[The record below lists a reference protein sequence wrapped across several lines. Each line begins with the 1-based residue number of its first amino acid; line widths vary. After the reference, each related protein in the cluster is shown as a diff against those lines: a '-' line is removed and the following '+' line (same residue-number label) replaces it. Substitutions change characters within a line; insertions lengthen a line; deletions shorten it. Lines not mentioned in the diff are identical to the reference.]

1 MDENNNEMEEL
12 KKKLQEEENKRENKK
27 IIIILLLL
35 LLLII
40 LIILWT
46 RFIKKP
52 TITLGEKDI
61 NTDYV
66 EMPSPTPEATLA
78 PTIIE
83 NDTTKV
89 IYEITKP
96 ITIINNYTTII
107 QQIIIQTP
115 KPEPTPTPT
124 PTEVPTNKEFI
135 VSSENKQWTETL
147 SIFDNEKYGRN
158 ANNIS
163 GNRKYI
169 LF

>member
-1 MDENNNEMEEL
+1 MNDNNNEMEEL
-12 KKKLQEEENKRENKK
+12 KRKLQEEENKRENKK

-52 TITLGEKDI
+52 TITLGEKHV
-61 NTDYV
+61 NTDYI
-66 EMPSPTPEATLA
+66 ETPSPTPEATSV

-115 KPEPTPTPT
+115 TPEPTPT

-135 VSSENKQWTETL
+135 VSSKNKQWTETL

-158 ANNIS
+158 TNNIS
-163 GNRKYI
+163 GNRKHI